1 MIAGSLFSGIGGLEY
16 GLHRSGLVSETAWM
30 IEMDDFC
37 CSVLEKNFPETMI
50 LNKKIEDVNPKYLP
64 KIDILTAGFPCQP
77 VSVAGAR
84 KGVNDERWLWDE
96 VWRFIDV
103 LRPRYFILENVPGLL
118 TANKGKAFERVIKD
132 ISESRLYRF
141 EWQIVSARSIGA
153 PHLRKRFFGIGELAD
168 TIDSRQRT
176 QKFEFEREGQE
187 NSQEWGRGQILES
200 SRQSS
205 SSELGNTEHNG
216 SPTTEIRGGVGEC
229 PVQRGQGEEIQEEVD
244 RKPEGEFTTSRQEAE
259 LWMGNTT
266 YGFSGWMARLGIKN
280 IWSSTPNTWRTP
292 TTFDH
297 KGENAYTHA
306 ASFLQGKNTRA
317 SGQPV
322 QVALA
327 DQVAMEE
334 LKKDPDLFQRYAEH
348 KILKRPNLPSQKD
361 FVDYLR
367 SVSSVKNL
375 YKKVGSEISKSKIE
389 HWFRYDDSGFS
400 YPSIDHWYI
409 IKPYLLPL
417 KFDKEMTYTES
428 YNWVNETAFPTA
440 AARDH
445 KDTYGT
451 VLTGSKTGDRNT
463 LPLNIFRKLRDQIK
477 DFAMWEYNM
486 PRSIED
492 YPDRVNKLKAL
503 GNAVVPQC
511 AELVGRLILNSIGT
525 DKLIFCDSIK
535 EDHPQ

>member
-16 GLHRSGLVSETAWM
+16 GLHRSGLVDSTAWM
-30 IEMDDFC
+30 VEMDEFC
-37 CSVLEKNFPETMI
+37 CSILENNFPDTMI
-50 LNKKIEDVNPKYLP
+50 LNKKVEDVNPKYLP
-64 KIDILTAGFPCQP
+64 KVDILTAGFPCQP

-118 TANKGKAFERVIKD
+118 TANKGKAFERVISD
-132 ISESRLYRF
+132 ISQSRLYRF
-141 EWQIVSARSIGA
+141 EWQIISAKSIGA
-153 PHLRKRFFGIGELAD
+153 PHLRKRFFGVGELAD

-176 QKFEFEREGQE
+176 QELRDQRQGQE
-187 NSQEWGRGQILES
+187 NSKEWRRGQILES

-205 SSELGNTEHNG
+205 SSELGNSEHNG
-216 SPTTEIRGGVGEC
+216 SPSTEDRGGIGEC
-229 PVQRGQGEEIQEEVD
+229 SVQGGQGEEVQEEVN
-244 RKPEGEFTTSRQEAE
+244 RELEGKSTIRRQEAE

-266 YGFSGWMARLGIKN
+266 YGFSGWLARLGIRN
-280 IWSSTPNTWRTP
+280 VWSLTPDSWRTP
-292 TTFDH
+292 TTFDD
-297 KGENAYTHA
+297 KGELAYRHA
-306 ASFLQGKNTRA
+306 AKFLKGATTRA
-317 SGQPV
+317 SGQPI

-327 DQVAMEE
+327 DQVAMEDIKQNPQLLE
-334 LKKDPDLFQRYAEH
+334 VYGNHDIKKRE
-348 KILKRPNLPSQKD
+348 KLPPQKD

-367 SVSSVKNL
+367 SVTSVKDL
-375 YKKVGSEISKSKIE
+375 VSKFGDEISKSKIE
-389 HWFRYDDSGFS
+389 HWFRYDSSGFS
-400 YPSIDHWYI
+400 YPSIEHWNI
-409 IKPYLLPL
+409 IKSELDPL
-417 KFDKEMTYTES
+417 KFDEEMTFTET
-428 YNWVNETAFPTA
+428 YNWVNENDFPTA
-440 AARDH
+440 SARDH

-463 LPLNIFRKLRDQIK
+463 LPLNIFRKLRDEIK
-477 DFAMWEYNM
+477 DFAMWEYGM
-486 PRSIED
+486 PRSIDD

-511 AELVGRLILNSIGT
+511 AELVGRLILNSIGN

>member
-30 IEMDDFC
+30 VEMDDFC
-37 CSVLEKNFPETMI
+37 CSVLENNFPETMI

-153 PHLRKRFFGIGELAD
+153 PHLRKRFFGVGELAD

-176 QKFEFEREGQE
+176 QKFEFEREGQKS
-187 NSQEWGRGQILES
+187 SQKWGRGQILES

-205 SSELGNTEHNG
+205 SSDLGNAEHNG
-216 SPTTEIRGGVGEC
+216 SLTTEIRGGVGEC
-229 PVQRGQGEEIQEEVD
+229 PVQRGQGEKIKKEVD

-259 LWMGNTT
+259 LWMGNTA
-266 YGFSGWMARLGIKN
+266 YGFPRWMAKLGVVN
-280 IWSSTPNTWRTP
+280 VWQHTL
-292 TTFDH
+292 
-297 KGENAYTHA
+297 EN
-306 ASFLQGKNTRA
+306 
-317 SGQPV
+317 
-322 QVALA
+322 
-327 DQVAMEE
+327 
-334 LKKDPDLFQRYAEH
+334 
-348 KILKRPNLPSQKD
+348 
-361 FVDYLR
+361 
-367 SVSSVKNL
+367 
-375 YKKVGSEISKSKIE
+375 
-389 HWFRYDDSGFS
+389 
-400 YPSIDHWYI
+400 
-409 IKPYLLPL
+409 
-417 KFDKEMTYTES
+417 
-428 YNWVNETAFPTA
+428 FPTA